1 MSLNEKIHFIHAN
14 GFPANAY
21 KNLLNDINKDYNIIK
36 FNLNKK
42 KYLNIKDWTPFHKDF
57 INTICHNDKIIGI
70 GHSIGGN
77 IILRSALS
85 NQSSFSKIIL
95 LDPTLFVPRIIFL
108 WRLTMHL
115 KIHNYLHPWVKATLK
130 RRMNYE
136 NIDQILTSYRNKK
149 VFSKINDENLSIY
162 IKSIIKTNT
171 NKTLKITYPKELE
184 YQIYKTGLIADYYI
198 WKNIKKLKI
207 PVLIIRSESSNAFL
221 ESAATKVKKLNNNI
235 EFIEINNST
244 HLFPLEMPEL
254 ISDHIIKFLK
264 K

>member
-108 WRLTMHL
+108 WRLAMHL

>member
-57 INTICHNDKIIGI
+57 INTIHHNDKIIGI

-95 LDPTLFVPRIIFL
+95 LDPTLFVPRIILL
-108 WRLTMHL
+108 WRLAMHL

-136 NIDQILTSYRNKK
+136 K
-149 VFSKINDENLSIY
+149 VF
-162 IKSIIKTNT
+162 
-171 NKTLKITYPKELE
+171 
-184 YQIYKTGLIADYYI
+184 Q
-198 WKNIKKLKI
+198 
-207 PVLIIRSESSNAFL
+207 R
-221 ESAATKVKKLNNNI
+221 
-235 EFIEINNST
+235 
-244 HLFPLEMPEL
+244 
-254 ISDHIIKFLK
+254 
-264 K
+264 